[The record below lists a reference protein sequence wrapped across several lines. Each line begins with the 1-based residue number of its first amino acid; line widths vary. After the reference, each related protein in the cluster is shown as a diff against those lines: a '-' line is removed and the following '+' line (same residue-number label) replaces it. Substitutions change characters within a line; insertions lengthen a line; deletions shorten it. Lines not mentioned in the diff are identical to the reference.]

1 MEALSFINEK
11 SKEINSGIKSDIKLS
26 YYMLNKNKKYCFKK
40 IKVMKMSEF
49 QVFLKKRR
57 EQIST
62 NPIVKIS
69 FD

>member
-1 MEALSFINEK
+1 MTDKKINK
-11 SKEINSGIKSDIKLS
+11 LILKSDRKLS
-26 YYMLNKNKKYCFKK
+26 YYMLNKNKKDCFKK
-40 IKVMKMSEF
+40 RKVMKMSEF